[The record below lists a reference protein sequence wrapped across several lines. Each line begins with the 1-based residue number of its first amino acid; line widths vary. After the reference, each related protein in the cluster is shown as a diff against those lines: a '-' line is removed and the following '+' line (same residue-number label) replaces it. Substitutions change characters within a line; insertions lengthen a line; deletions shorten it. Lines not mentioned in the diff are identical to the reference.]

1 MSVSSTALLK
11 AVNWLKNKKKQIT
24 DGASKILDNVKKAK
38 DLAGEVKAEI
48 KSTAKAVEEKV
59 SVQNPIK

>member
-11 AVNWLKNKKKQIT
+11 AVNWLKNTKKQIT